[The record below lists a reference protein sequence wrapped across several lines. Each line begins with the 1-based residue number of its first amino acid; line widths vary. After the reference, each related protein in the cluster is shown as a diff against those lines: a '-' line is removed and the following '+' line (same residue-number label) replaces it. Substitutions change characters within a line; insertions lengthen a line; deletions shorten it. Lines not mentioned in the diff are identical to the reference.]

1 MPKTFKSFE
10 EVKEHLD
17 DLGYYTNAEKSG
29 GYTSLVAMTNGLIPI
44 FFPDIE
50 GLLDYFELRM
60 ESVNDSIQTRVL
72 PRGSDK
78 QET

>member
-10 EVKEHLD
+10 EVKEHLG
-17 DLGYYTNAEKSG
+17 DLGYYTNSEKSG
-29 GYTSLVAMTNGLIPI
+29 GYTSLVPMTNGLMPI

-60 ESVNDSIQTRVL
+60 ESVNDSIQTHVL

-78 QET
+78 QDT